1 MGTYKN
7 AILTKSL
14 WSRTSI
20 LEVVKKS
27 VMMINTSIYPVNLF
41 I

>member
-7 AILTKSL
+7 ANKVT
-14 WSRTSI
+14 
-20 LEVVKKS
+20 LEPFTVKKS
-27 VMMINTSIYPVNLF
+27 VMLINTSIYPVKSF